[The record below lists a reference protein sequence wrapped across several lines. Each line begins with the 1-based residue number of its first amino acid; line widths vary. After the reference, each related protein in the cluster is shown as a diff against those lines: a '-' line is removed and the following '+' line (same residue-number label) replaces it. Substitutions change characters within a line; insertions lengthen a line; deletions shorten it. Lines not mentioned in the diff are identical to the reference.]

1 MGRILCAEGF
11 CDPSWGG
18 DTQTVL
24 SAEVKNRE
32 YVAVAVGGGE
42 GRDDAGL
49 ETSVGKVRGYSA
61 SEGVIVG
68 RDGGVTGGDRSP
80 VSYGEVE
87 EARREMFDFNDDR
100 GLRSGRG
107 LDVRGEK
114 IDAGVEI
121 RCKA

>member
-1 MGRILCAEGF
+1 MLRILCAEGF

-18 DTQTVL
+18 NTQTVL
-24 SAEVKNRE
+24 SAKMKNCE
-32 YVAVAVGGGE
+32 DVVVAVGVGE

-49 ETSVGKVRGYSA
+49 ETSVGEVGGYGA

-68 RDGGVTGGDRSP
+68 GDGGVAGGDRSP
-80 VSYGEVE
+80 VSYGDVE
-87 EARREMFDFNDDR
+87 EARREMFDFNGDG

-107 LDVRGEK
+107 VDVRGEK

-121 RCKA
+121 RRKA